1 MASSYRLSM
10 IMMLR
15 RTNYLCS
22 SATSSMSWR
31 SQLSSYPISS
41 TNYNSTGYRCA
52 STRRYISSTIHTH
65 ANNSRSKSD
74 NDKVEK
80 INIVGSKS
88 SSTQV
93 YHRNESSTTTA
104 TIDDIKITTDDT
116 KISTSAPDDAAAAA
130 SDPHTPVIQPTSRHK
145 TTGVPQKQKE
155 VIKVATKGVDPH
167 PPATGKQVVVDEK
180 MVANVLSAY
189 NSSDNRTTALSAED
203 AVEAC
208 VQAWRGQMKLS
219 IRQLCT
225 LIEVCNDHRAYH
237 KDLYHVAYWAYQQLR
252 KESRALSI
260 ETYENILSLCTANR
274 AIDDASTVLKHFEE
288 DGYSYTSSVY
298 QSMVRLL
305 SSEKTTTPEVGR

>member
-10 IMMLR
+10 MMMLR

-22 SATSSMSWR
+22 SVISSMSWR

-65 ANNSRSKSD
+65 ANNSRTKSD

-116 KISTSAPDDAAAAA
+116 KISTSAPDDAAAAT
-130 SDPHTPVIQPTSRHK
+130 DPHTPVIQPTSRHK

>member
-1 MASSYRLSM
+1 M
-10 IMMLR
+10 MMLR

-41 TNYNSTGYRCA
+41 TNYNPTGYRCA

-116 KISTSAPDDAAAAA
+116 KISTSAPDDAAAAT
-130 SDPHTPVIQPTSRHK
+130 DPHTPVIQTTSRHK

>member
-1 MASSYRLSM
+1 M
-10 IMMLR
+10 MMLR

-22 SATSSMSWR
+22 SVISSMSWR

-65 ANNSRSKSD
+65 ANNSRTKSD

-104 TIDDIKITTDDT
+104 TIDDIKITADDT
-116 KISTSAPDDAAAAA
+116 KISTSAPDDASAAAAAA